1 MLPLMNRGILLAT
14 LALLAGA
21 CGNDIEAAPKPKAP
35 ERKAPERKAPERKAP
50 EPKAVE
56 PKPPERFERDD
67 VQRLHMHENFDLLRA
82 IERLLIVGK
91 LDDAKRFAAAISE
104 APDAPAHG
112 PWAAHVVAVR
122 DGAAALARATTL
134 EQACRLEAT
143 LAGACAGCHVETGVA
158 PDFRVFP
165 VPPDKATIEARM
177 LRHRWAADRMWE
189 GIVGGADEPWRAG
202 LEVLAAPPLDWGPA
216 SSDRAI
222 HARTLQRLAD
232 QARKQ
237 KTPTV
242 ESRTAAYGEML
253 VTCASC
259 HTGKGPAT
267 PATPSK

>member
-1 MLPLMNRGILLAT
+1 MLQPMKRPRLLTA
-14 LALLAGA
+14 LALLAMIAGSGGA
-21 CGNDIEAAPKPKAP
+21 ETSAPK
-35 ERKAPERKAPERKAP
+35 
-50 EPKAVE
+50 
-56 PKPPERFERDD
+56 KPSPPQKPSPPRFDRDD

-82 IERLLIVGK
+82 IERLLIVGQ
-91 LDDAKRFAAAISE
+91 LDEAKRFATAISE

-134 EQACRLEAT
+134 EQAVRLEAK

-165 VPPDKATIEARM
+165 VPPDKASVEARM

-202 LEVLAAPPLDWGPA
+202 LDVLAAAPLDWPGSP
-216 SSDRAI
+216 DRAA

-237 KTPTV
+237 KSATV
-242 ESRTAAYGEML
+242 ETRTTAYGEML

-259 HTGKGPAT
+259 HTGKRAASPAA
-267 PATPSK
+267 PAR